1 MLNKIRLLLVLLVF
15 GVGGYAG
22 YNLLTNFKGSGSP
35 LKVKIN
41 DKGVDVEI
49 ENFKLEHQ
57 ILGRKDWELKADFA
71 QINTAKK
78 TTHLKNVEVVL
89 NLEDDQTST
98 ISADSGQMNNDSQDI
113 NLEGNV
119 KFTATLRDFRNRFR
133 SVTIDLPTK

>member
-1 MLNKIRLLLVLLVF
+1 MRNKIRLLLVLLVF
-15 GVGGYAG
+15 GVGSYAG

-71 QINTAKK
+71 QIDTEKQI
-78 TTHLKNVEVVL
+78 TTLKNVKVILTQE
-89 NLEDDQTST
+89 NNQEST
-98 ISADSGQMNNDSQDI
+98 ISADSGYMNNDTKEIDLKGHVHFVA
-113 NLEGNV
+113 NLDE
-119 KFTATLRDFRNRFR
+119 FQNRFNK
-133 SVTIDLPTK
+133 VGQNTP